1 MASTDDLSPEES
13 DVGEKRIDRKR
24 IGPKHSKDNYG
35 YKITG
40 KLIPEEVFELE
51 KYPIVPDN
59 TQREYSWKRIP
70 VSYPSLLLIR
80 EICPTR

>member
-35 YKITG
+35 YKNTG
-40 KLIPEEVFELE
+40 KLIPGEVFELE
-51 KYPIVPDN
+51 K
-59 TQREYSWKRIP
+59 
-70 VSYPSLLLIR
+70 
-80 EICPTR
+80 

>member
-24 IGPKHSKDNYG
+24 IGPKHSKDN
-35 YKITG
+35 
-40 KLIPEEVFELE
+40 
-51 KYPIVPDN
+51 
-59 TQREYSWKRIP
+59 TQREYSGKRIP
-70 VSYPSLLLIR
+70 VSYHSLLLIR